1 MDLPY
6 FMDKL
11 QEVEQ
16 PLSQTTPSP
25 SPAQV
30 VGQIFE
36 QGLTWKKL
44 RGGFLVVVGYLLSP
58 LSWWNDLF
66 FNLPIA
72 YGFGYLCSL
81 FSSNWL
87 WPGAIA
93 GYWLSNVL
101 GILLMQAGVLDVVQG
116 EPQPRNIKKELLMG
130 IASSTIYTLIVVALV
145 QSKVLETPDLF
156 SEANFASFSSF
167 LPISLARH

>member
-1 MDLPY
+1 
-6 FMDKL
+6 MDKL
-11 QEVEQ
+11 QEANESVG
-16 PLSQTTPSP
+16 QTASI
-25 SPAQV
+25 PAWTEV
-30 VGQIFE
+30 LRQIFE

-44 RGGFLVVVGYLLSP
+44 RGAFFVMIGYLLSP

-116 EPQPRNIKKELLMG
+116 KPQARDFKKELLMG
-130 IASSTIYTLIVVALV
+130 IASSTIYTLIIVALV

-156 SEANFASFSSF
+156 SENNFTSLSSF
-167 LPISLARH
+167 LPISFAKHQ